1 LFIERGRREKITRP
15 FVKKITMAKIKTN
28 IIVIAAITAMLQRFD
43 NLTDEDKAQIKQMCK
58 DAGLE
63 VSLNKRC
70 KDCYK
75 DALLLLKVHYGVSL
89 PSTDI
94 VTPSGNFVYHNGLK
108 KVVWWWRH
116 HYYELSAQTDDAT
129 IEKYMALHPSQTHF
143 SRVEPES
150 TEPTTEET
158 STVGDNG
165 AESGENI
172 DGGTAEQPTGESP
185 STDENAENN
194 EGENVEGDKAKGGE

>member
-1 LFIERGRREKITRP
+1 
-15 FVKKITMAKIKTN
+15 MAEIKNN
-28 IIVIAAITAMLQRFD
+28 IIGIAAITAMLQRFD

-129 IEKYMALHPSQTHF
+129 IEKYMAVHPLQTHY
-143 SRVEPES
+143 SRVEH
-150 TEPTTEET
+150 EPTDTTTEET
-158 STVGDNG
+158 PTEGGNG
-165 AESGENI
+165 AESGENA
-172 DGGTAEQPTGESP
+172 DGGTTEQPT
-185 STDENAENN
+185 DENHSTGENVENN
-194 EGENVEGDKAKGGE
+194 EGVNAEGDNDGKEQTDETNS

>member
-1 LFIERGRREKITRP
+1 
-15 FVKKITMAKIKTN
+15 MAENKNN
-28 IIVIAAITAMLQRFD
+28 IVENEAITAMLQRFD
-43 NLTDEDKAQIKQMCK
+43 SLTDEDKAQIKQMCK
-58 DAGLE
+58 DAGLN

-75 DALLLLKVHYGVSL
+75 DALLLLKVHYGVTL

-129 IEKYMALHPSQTHF
+129 IEKYMAVHPTQKHY
-143 SRVEPES
+143 SRVEH
-150 TEPTTEET
+150 EPTDTTTEET
-158 STVGDNG
+158 PTEGGNG
-165 AESGENI
+165 TESGENT
-172 DGGTAEQPTGESP
+172 DGGIMEQPTDENP
-185 STDENAENN
+185 STGENAENN
-194 EGENVEGDKAKGGE
+194 EGVNGESDNDGKEQTNEENS

>member
-1 LFIERGRREKITRP
+1 
-15 FVKKITMAKIKTN
+15 MAENKNN
-28 IIVIAAITAMLQRFD
+28 IVENEAITAMLQRFD
-43 NLTDEDKAQIKQMCK
+43 SLTDEDKEQIKQMCK
-58 DAGLE
+58 DAGLK

-129 IEKYMALHPSQTHF
+129 IEKYMAVYPLQTHY
-143 SRVEPES
+143 SRVEH
-150 TEPTTEET
+150 EPTDTTTEGTPTED
-158 STVGDNG
+158 GNG
-165 AESGENI
+165 TESGENA
-172 DGGTAEQPTGESP
+172 DGGTAEHP
-185 STDENAENN
+185 TDENPSTGENGEKN
-194 EGENVEGDKAKGGE
+194 EGVNAEGDNDGKEQSNEENE